1 MRVALVAL
9 LSAATLSAGCATA
22 PSAVDEPRDEVV
34 YQTGSNLPK
43 KYRDPAQTT
52 VDKDR
57 ALERSSYETNEQLR
71 STLKVP
77 K

>member
-1 MRVALVAL
+1 MRFALVAL
-9 LSAATLSAGCATA
+9 LSAATLSAGCASA
-22 PSAVDEPRDEVV
+22 PATSDEPRDEVV

-57 ALERSSYETNEQLR
+57 AMERSTYETNEQLR
-71 STLKVP
+71 SSLKIP